1 VICKEGAVISG
12 RYRLTSLIGEGG
24 MASVWRAEDDTLK
37 RPVAIK
43 LLYVRSHRE
52 SQSTIDEFLREAR
65 LAASVQHRNVIHTVD
80 FGVTDE
86 HMPFMVMELLSGE
99 SLADRMVRSPPLRME
114 EVVHV
119 ASLTLRGLSAVHDAG
134 IVHRD
139 LKPQNIFLQR
149 DADAVFPK
157 ILDFGISRSLGGGSK
172 SAIAT
177 QQGMI
182 LGTPEYMAP
191 EQARGL
197 SDIDKRADIYA
208 MGAIIYE
215 GITGHVPFEAEQL
228 AELIVKIATQ
238 TAPEMRALR
247 PDVPPL
253 LSECIAQALA
263 PDRESRFADAAA
275 FRKAL
280 TRAAERSF
288 GSTKQAIISESPV
301 EHLPLEA
308 PANEQRQEAPQ
319 LAAAAGGAWGGFSEL
334 EARGSRGSA
343 AGRAP
348 SPPVASAAA
357 AAKERVSMA
366 AGPVVSKAPAGGR
379 TSTAQPPRTSNPH
392 PAARGTANQV
402 PQGDG
407 LQVPHDDSLFGD
419 NPLDTFA
426 GADAGRLELDISGPQ
441 LQRLAGVAQIA
452 QMPSNR
458 VSRAESLKAP
468 PESRARRSSST
479 PSAAFWLFPVLLLV
493 GFALLFL
500 APSLF
505 SPAPADESASV
516 KREEDNPATRNGKL
530 YREIGPRP
538 RVGAIAPA
546 ARDITF

>member
-1 VICKEGAVISG
+1 VICKEGAVIGG
-12 RYRLTSLIGEGG
+12 RYRLASLIGEGG

-37 RPVAIK
+37 RAVAIK
-43 LLYVRSHRE
+43 LLYVRSHRDP
-52 SQSTIDEFLREAR
+52 QSAIDQFLREAR

-80 FGVTDE
+80 FGVAEDHT
-86 HMPFMVMELLSGE
+86 PFMVMELLNGE
-99 SLADRMVRSPPLRME
+99 SLADRMLRGPSLRME
-114 EVVHV
+114 EVVHI

-149 DADAVFPK
+149 DADGLFPK
-157 ILDFGISRSLGGGSK
+157 ILDFGISRSLGGASE
-172 SAIAT
+172 SAVAT

-215 GITGHVPFEAEQL
+215 GITGRVPFEAEQL

-238 TAPEMRALR
+238 TAPPMRELR
-247 PDVPPL
+247 ADVPAL
-253 LSECIAQALA
+253 LSDCIAQAMT
-263 PDRESRFADAAA
+263 PDREARFADAAA

-288 GSTKQAIISESPV
+288 GSTKQAVISESPV
-301 EHLPLEA
+301 EHLPLDE
-308 PANEQRQEAPQ
+308 PANEQRQEVPQ
-319 LAAAAGGAWGGFSEL
+319 LAAAAGGAWGGFSDL

-348 SPPVASAAA
+348 SPAVASAAVA
-357 AAKERVSMA
+357 PT
-366 AGPVVSKAPAGGR
+366 PVISPLGGR
-379 TSTAQPPRTSNPH
+379 ASALHPPRAPNPH
-392 PAARGTANQV
+392 PAARGSASHVAQAE
-402 PQGDG
+402 P
-407 LQVPHDDSLFGD
+407 LQVSHDDSLFGD

-441 LQRLAGVAQIA
+441 VQRLAGPGVAHSPA
-452 QMPSNR
+452 NR
-458 VSRAESLKAP
+458 LSRAESLKAP
-468 PESRARRSSST
+468 LESRVRRSAAS
-479 PSAAFWLFPVLLLV
+479 PSAAFWVVPLLLLV
-493 GFALLFL
+493 GFGLLFL

-505 SPAPADESASV
+505 SPAPSDENASI
-516 KREEDNPATRNGKL
+516 KREADNPATRNGKP
-530 YREIGPRP
+530 YHEIGPRP
-538 RVGAIAPA
+538 RVGPVAPA
-546 ARDITF
+546 LRDVTF

>member
-1 VICKEGAVISG
+1 MICKEGAVISG

-52 SQSTIDEFLREAR
+52 SQSAIDQFLREAR

-99 SLADRMVRSPPLRME
+99 SLADRLLRSPPLRME

-157 ILDFGISRSLGGGSK
+157 ILDFGISRSLGSGSE

-238 TAPEMRALR
+238 TAPAMRALR
-247 PDVPPL
+247 ADVPPL
-253 LSECIAQALA
+253 LSDCIAQALA

-301 EHLPLEA
+301 EHLPLDA
-308 PANEQRQEAPQ
+308 PANEQREEAPQ
-319 LAAAAGGAWGGFSEL
+319 LAAAAGGVWGGFSEL
-334 EARGSRGSA
+334 EARSSRGSA

-348 SPPVASAAA
+348 SPAVASAAV
-357 AAKERVSMA
+357 AKERVSA
-366 AGPVVSKAPAGGR
+366 AVGPVVSKAPAGGGR
-379 TSTAQPPRTSNPH
+379 PSTAQPSRTSNPH
-392 PAARGTANQV
+392 PAARGSANQV

-426 GADAGRLELDISGPQ
+426 GSDTGRLELDISGPQ
-441 LQRLAGVAQIA
+441 FQRVAGIA
-452 QMPSNR
+452 QMPSTR

-468 PESRARRSSST
+468 AESRARRPSST
-479 PSAAFWLFPVLLLV
+479 PSAAFWVFPVLLLV

-516 KREEDNPATRNGKL
+516 KREEDNPATRNGKP

-538 RVGAIAPA
+538 RVGAVAPA
-546 ARDITF
+546 VRDVTF